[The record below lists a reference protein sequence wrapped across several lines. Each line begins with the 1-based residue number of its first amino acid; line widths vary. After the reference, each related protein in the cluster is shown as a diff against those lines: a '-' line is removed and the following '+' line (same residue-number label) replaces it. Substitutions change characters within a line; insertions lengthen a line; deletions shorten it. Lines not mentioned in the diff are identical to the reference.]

1 MPPIQGDC
9 LLYCYSLIFFQI
21 NIVGTVIVTAPAAT
35 VTEPTAPAAAEEISV
50 EDLELILHGPALH
63 AATEAQT
70 IFANK
75 IANYAFE
82 RTGKTVRPD
91 LSSKA
96 NCRTWIDKMI
106 SKGYKP
112 PYNKN

>member
-1 MPPIQGDC
+1 M
-9 LLYCYSLIFFQI
+9 
-21 NIVGTVIVTAPAAT
+21 TVIAPAAT
-35 VTEPTAPAAAEEISV
+35 VAAPTEDEPTDV
-50 EDLELILHGPALH
+50 DQLESIADTPALD
-63 AATEAQT
+63 AATEAQK

-82 RTGKTVRPD
+82 RTGKTVQPD

-112 PYNKN
+112 PYKI